1 MFQILEI
8 TTLLRLLDAA
18 PEAVHHTIEMGQ
30 WTGCV
35 WPGHP
40 EWEAHE
46 ACVQIRSLALHYFTM
61 RHPAVEAHGYEIA
74 AQLLASQACPQG
86 GDQHLDIEPRVQEA
100 LLWLW
105 ALAGG
110 PAVPDTPRIVMPPLH
125 DTDATPV
132 PLPGGDP
139 VAFTATALAM
149 LEALLFTGREAA
161 HQTAATFLRTHADA
175 LARRALMLIDAIV
188 QQETARVVEAGI
200 ICVDCGTEGLD
211 VWYTGQTWG
220 ETLCEACYETRVA
233 QGQAHPPNP

>member
-1 MFQILEI
+1 MFQILE
-8 TTLLRLLDAA
+8 TATLLRLLDAA

-46 ACVQIRSLALHYFTM
+46 ACVQIRSLALHYFTE
-61 RHPAVEAHGYEIA
+61 RYPSGEAHRYEIA

-86 GDQHLDIEPRVQEA
+86 GDQHLDVEPRVQEA

-110 PAVPDTPRIVMPPLH
+110 PVVPDTSRVVLPPLQ
-125 DTDATPV
+125 DNTPV
-132 PLPGGDP
+132 SLPGGDP
-139 VAFTATALAM
+139 VAFTVTALAM
-149 LEALLFTGREAA
+149 LEALLFTGHEAA
-161 HQTAATFLRTHADA
+161 QQIAAIFLRTHTDA
-175 LARRALMLIDAIV
+175 LSRRALMLIDAIV
-188 QQETARVVEAGI
+188 LQETARVVEAGV
-200 ICVDCGTEGLD
+200 ICVDCGAEGLD
-211 VWYTGQTWG
+211 VWYTGQRWG

-233 QGQAHPPNP
+233 HGQAHPPHP

>member
-1 MFQILEI
+1 MFQILE
-8 TTLLRLLDAA
+8 TATLLRLLDAA
-18 PEAVHHTIEMGQ
+18 PEAVHYTIEMGQ

-46 ACVQIRSLALHYFTM
+46 ACIQVRSLALHYFTV
-61 RHPAVEAHGYEIA
+61 RHPAAEAQRYEIA
-74 AQLLASQACPQG
+74 AQLLASQACPQDG
-86 GDQHLDIEPRVQEA
+86 EQHLDVAPRVQEA

-110 PAVPDTPRIVMPPLH
+110 PAVPDTPRVVMPPLQ
-125 DTDATPV
+125 DTTPM

-139 VAFTATALAM
+139 VAFTAAALTM
-149 LEALLFTGREAA
+149 LEALLFTGNEVA

-188 QQETARVVEAGI
+188 QQETARVVEAGV
-200 ICVDCGTEGLD
+200 ICVDCGTEGLE

-220 ETLCEACYETRVA
+220 ETLCEACYETRMTHGPA
-233 QGQAHPPNP
+233 QPHDP

>member
-1 MFQILEI
+1 MFQILE
-8 TTLLRLLDAA
+8 TATLLRLLDAA
-18 PEAVHHTIEMGQ
+18 SEAVHQTIEMGQ

-46 ACVQIRSLALHYFTM
+46 ACIQIRSLALHYFTVH
-61 RHPAVEAHGYEIA
+61 HPAEEAQRYEIA

-86 GDQHLDIEPRVQEA
+86 GDQHLDVEPRVQEA

-110 PAVPDTPRIVMPPLH
+110 PAVPDTPRVFMPPFQ
-125 DTDATPV
+125 DITPV

-139 VAFTATALAM
+139 VVFTTAALAM
-149 LEALLFTGREAA
+149 LEALLFTGPEAA
-161 HQTAATFLRTHADA
+161 HQTAAAFLRAHTDA

-200 ICVDCGTEGLD
+200 ICMDCGVEGLD

-220 ETLCEACYETRVA
+220 ETLCEACYETRMT
-233 QGQAHPPNP
+233 QGQAQPRRR

>member
-1 MFQILEI
+1 MFQILE
-8 TTLLRLLDAA
+8 TATLLRLLDAA
-18 PEAVHHTIEMGQ
+18 PEAVHHTIEIGQ

-46 ACVQIRSLALHYFTM
+46 ACIQIRSLALHYFTV
-61 RHPAVEAHGYEIA
+61 RYPAAAAHRYELA
-74 AQLLASQACPQG
+74 AQLLASQVCPQG
-86 GDQHLDIEPRVQEA
+86 GDQHLDMEPPVQEA
-100 LLWLW
+100 LFWLW

-110 PAVPDTPRIVMPPLH
+110 PAIPDTPRVIMPPLQ
-125 DTDATPV
+125 DTTSA

-149 LEALLFTGREAA
+149 LEALLFTGHEAA
-161 HQTAATFLRTHADA
+161 HQTAATFLRTHANG

-188 QQETARVVEAGI
+188 QQETARVVEAGVM
-200 ICVDCGTEGLD
+200 CVDCGAGGLD

-233 QGQAHPPNP
+233 HRQAHPPNP

>member
-1 MFQILEI
+1 MFQILE
-8 TTLLRLLDAA
+8 TATLLRLLDAA
-18 PEAVHHTIEMGQ
+18 PEAVHQTIEMGQ

-46 ACVQIRSLALHYFTM
+46 ACIQIRSLALHYFTV
-61 RHPAVEAHGYEIA
+61 RHPAEEAHRYEIA

-86 GDQHLDIEPRVQEA
+86 GDQHLDVEPRVQEA

-110 PAVPDTPRIVMPPLH
+110 PAVPDTPRVVMPPFQ
-125 DTDATPV
+125 DTTPV

-139 VAFTATALAM
+139 MAFTEAALAM
-149 LEALLFTGREAA
+149 LEALLFPGHEAA
-161 HQTAATFLRTHADA
+161 QQIATTFLRPHPAA

-188 QQETARVVEAGI
+188 QQETARVVEAGV
-200 ICVDCGTEGLD
+200 ICMDCGVEGLD

-220 ETLCEACYETRVA
+220 ETLCEACYETRVT

>member
-1 MFQILEI
+1 MFQILE
-8 TTLLRLLDAA
+8 TATLLRLLDAA
-18 PEAVHHTIEMGQ
+18 PEAVHDTIEMGQ

-46 ACVQIRSLALHYFTM
+46 ACIQIRSLALHYFTV
-61 RHPAVEAHGYEIA
+61 RYPAAAAQRYELA

-86 GDQHLDIEPRVQEA
+86 GDQHLDIEPLVQEA
-100 LLWLW
+100 LFWLW

-110 PAVPDTPRIVMPPLH
+110 PATPDTPRVIMPPLE
-125 DTDATPV
+125 DTTPA

-149 LEALLFTGREAA
+149 LEALLFTGHEAA
-161 HQTAATFLRTHADA
+161 YQTAATFLRTHANA
-175 LARRALMLIDAIV
+175 LSRRALMLIDAIV
-188 QQETARVVEAGI
+188 QQETARVVEAGV
-200 ICVDCGTEGLD
+200 ICVDCGAEGLD
-211 VWYTGQTWG
+211 VWFTGQTWG

-233 QGQAHPPNP
+233 QRQAHPPNP

>member
-1 MFQILEI
+1 MFQILE
-8 TTLLRLLDAA
+8 TATLLRLLDAA
-18 PEAVHHTIEMGQ
+18 PEAVHNTIETGQ

-46 ACVQIRSLALHYFTM
+46 ACIQIRSLGLHYFTE
-61 RHPAVEAHGYEIA
+61 RHPAVEAQRYELA

-86 GDQHLDIEPRVQEA
+86 GEQHLDVEPRVQEA

-110 PAVPDTPRIVMPPLH
+110 PVVPDTPRIVMPPFQA
-125 DTDATPV
+125 ATPV
-132 PLPGGDP
+132 PLPGRDP

-149 LEALLFTGREAA
+149 LEALLFTGHEAA
-161 HQTAATFLRTHADA
+161 QQLAATFLRAHADA

-188 QQETARVVEAGI
+188 QQETARVVEAGV

-233 QGQAHPPNP
+233 QGQTHLPLQR

>member
-8 TTLLRLLDAA
+8 ATLLQLLDAA
-18 PEAVHHTIEMGQ
+18 PEAVYHTIESGQ

-35 WPGHP
+35 WPGHT

-46 ACVQIRSLALHYFTM
+46 ACVQIRSLALHYFTV
-61 RHPAVEAHGYEIA
+61 RHPAAEAQRYELA

-86 GDQHLDIEPRVQEA
+86 GDQHLDVGPRVQEA

-110 PAVPDTPRIVMPPLH
+110 PAVPDTPRIVMPPLQN
-125 DTDATPV
+125 APPV

-139 VAFTATALAM
+139 SAFTAVALDM
-149 LEALLFTGREAA
+149 LEALLFTGHEAA
-161 HQTAATFLRTHADA
+161 QQLTATFLRTHTDA

-188 QQETARVVEAGI
+188 QQETARVVEAGAL
-200 ICVDCGTEGLD
+200 CVDCGTEGLD
-211 VWYTGQTWG
+211 VWFTGQTWG

-233 QGQAHPPNP
+233 HGQAHPLKRT

>member
-1 MFQILEI
+1 MFQILE
-8 TTLLRLLDAA
+8 TATLLRLLDAA
-18 PEAVHHTIEMGQ
+18 SEAVHHTIEMGQ
-30 WTGCV
+30 WSGCV

-46 ACVQIRSLALHYFTM
+46 ACIQVRSLALHYFTV
-61 RHPAVEAHGYEIA
+61 RHPAVEAHRYEIA
-74 AQLLASQACPQG
+74 AQLLASQACPQD
-86 GDQHLDIEPRVQEA
+86 GDQHLDVEPLVQGA

-110 PAVPDTPRIVMPPLH
+110 PAVPDTPRVVMPPLQ
-125 DTDATPV
+125 DTRPM

-139 VAFTATALAM
+139 VAFTATALTM
-149 LEALLFTGREAA
+149 LEALLFTGNEAA

-188 QQETARVVEAGI
+188 QQETARVVEAGV
-200 ICVDCGTEGLD
+200 ICVDCGTEGLE

-220 ETLCEACYETRVA
+220 ETLCEACYETRMTH
-233 QGQAHPPNP
+233 GPAHPHDP

>member
-1 MFQILEI
+1 MFQILE
-8 TTLLRLLDAA
+8 TATLLRLMDATS
-18 PEAVHHTIEMGQ
+18 EAVHHTIEMGQ

-46 ACVQIRSLALHYFTM
+46 ACIQVRSLGLHYFTV
-61 RHPAVEAHGYEIA
+61 RHPAVEARRYEIA

-86 GDQHLDIEPRVQEA
+86 GDQHLDVEPRVQEA

-110 PAVPDTPRIVMPPLH
+110 PAVPDTSRVVMHPLQ
-125 DTDATPV
+125 DTGPI
-132 PLPGGDP
+132 PLPGGD
-139 VAFTATALAM
+139 VAAFTATALAT
-149 LEALLFTGREAA
+149 LEALLFTGSEAA
-161 HQTAATFLRTHADA
+161 RQIALPFLQAHSDP

-188 QQETARVVEAGI
+188 QQETARVVEAGV
-200 ICVDCGTEGLD
+200 ICVDCGTEGLE

-220 ETLCEACYETRVA
+220 ETLCETCYETRVTH
-233 QGQAHPPNP
+233 GQAHPPEL